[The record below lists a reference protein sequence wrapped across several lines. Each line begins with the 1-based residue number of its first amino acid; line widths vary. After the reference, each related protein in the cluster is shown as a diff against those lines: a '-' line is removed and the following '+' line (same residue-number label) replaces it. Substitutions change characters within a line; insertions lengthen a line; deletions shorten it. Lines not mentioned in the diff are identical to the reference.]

1 MKLCFASKSAAFI
14 GAALLVASSPGM
26 AQQATVKL
34 GASVQLTG
42 ADANTGRYYRDAY
55 QFAIDTIN
63 AKGGVM
69 IAGKPYKLALDL
81 LDNQSDA
88 NLSVQQYVQL
98 ITSDKVNFLLGPF
111 ASDEA
116 LVDSSVAE
124 KYQIPMIQGG
134 GASSQIFARGYK
146 YVFGTLPAADDY
158 FASTIAMLEQ
168 LTPKVQ
174 TVALV
179 GADDSFDIAVENGT
193 RKLLAAAGM
202 KLVVD
207 EKYHEGASDLS
218 TILTQIKSANP
229 DAVLMACHETEALNF
244 IRQAKSLNAA
254 PKYFTSYTVG
264 VPTAD
269 FRKALGKDADDAF
282 GMTAW
287 LPEATLKDQWFGD
300 AAQFAK
306 LYKAKYNYEP
316 DYHAASAVSDVEAFA
331 VALHDAG
338 TLDPKKLRDAIAKV
352 DFGSIYAHIKFGTN
366 GQIVLPQIVIQ
377 VQNGAVVPIFTDNI
391 LNKPIY
397 PVPAWSAR

>member
-1 MKLCFASKSAAFI
+1 MKLCFASKGAAFI

-42 ADANTGRYYRDAY
+42 PEANTGRYYRDAY
-55 QFAIDTIN
+55 QLAIDTIN

-69 IAGKPYKLALDL
+69 IGGKPYKLALDL

-88 NLSVQQYVQL
+88 NLSVRQYVQL
-98 ITSDKVNFLLGPF
+98 ITSDKVNFLLGPY
-111 ASDEA
+111 ASDFA
-116 LVDSSVAE
+116 LDDSSVAE

-134 GASSQIFARGYK
+134 GASGQIFSRGYK

-158 FASTIAMLEQ
+158 FASTIAMLKQ
-168 LTPKVQ
+168 LKPEVQ
-174 TVALV
+174 TVAMV
-179 GADDSFDIAVENGT
+179 AADDAFDMSVASGT
-193 RKLLAAAGM
+193 RKLLSAAGM
-202 KLVVD
+202 KTVID
-207 EKYHEGASDLS
+207 TKYHQGASDFS
-218 TILTQIKSANP
+218 TIVTQIKSVAP
-229 DAVLMACHETEALNF
+229 DAVLVAGLETDALNF
-244 IRQAKSLNAA
+244 LRQSKGLNAA

-287 LPEATLKDQWFGD
+287 LPEATQKDHWFGD

-306 LYKAKYNYEP
+306 LYKAKYNYDP
-316 DYHAASAVSDVEAFA
+316 DYHVASAVSDVEAFA
-331 VALHDAG
+331 VALHNAG

-352 DFGSIYAHIKFGTN
+352 DFNNLYAPIKFGAN
-366 GQIVLPQIVIQ
+366 GQIAVPQIVIQ
-377 VQNGAVVPIFTDNI
+377 VQDGAVVPIFTDKI